1 MTAVIDLSQL
11 NNNQIKSITSIKIFY
26 IFRILLVKNM
36 LKYLAKGLSNMNAM
50 TSRQKKAL
58 ETREKLLK
66 VSLDLFNKHGFE
78 HVSVEQITKACQVSK
93 GTFYTHFPSKY
104 DVILEKFKELD
115 SFYGSVEKNI
125 DRTLPPSEKILML
138 YQEQM
143 KYLTHVVGKDLLRT
157 VYTAAMTNQ
166 VEQDHYLINPQRL
179 IFQMINAYI
188 EEGIQLGEFRQDL
201 EVGQIQTIIQRCMR
215 ANVYDWLIHNEDF
228 DLSAEMAQFTAVVL
242 DGLKVKK

>member
-1 MTAVIDLSQL
+1 
-11 NNNQIKSITSIKIFY
+11 
-26 IFRILLVKNM
+26 M

>member
-1 MTAVIDLSQL
+1 
-11 NNNQIKSITSIKIFY
+11 
-26 IFRILLVKNM
+26 M

-115 SFYGSVEKNI
+115 SFYDSVEKNI
-125 DRTLPPSEKILML
+125 DRTLPPSEKILLL